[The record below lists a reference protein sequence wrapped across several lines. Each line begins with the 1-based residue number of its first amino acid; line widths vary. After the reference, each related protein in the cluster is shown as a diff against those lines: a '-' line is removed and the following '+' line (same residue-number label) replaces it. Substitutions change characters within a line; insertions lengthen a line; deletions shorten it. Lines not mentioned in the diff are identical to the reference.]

1 MFQGSFGK
9 HAQLALP
16 VYIVLILLLIVTA
29 SISASFRTVD
39 NFTNIIS
46 QFTPL
51 AIAAIGQTL
60 VLLLGGIDLSVGSV
74 ISFATVI
81 MAMFSSSSP
90 ASLVLSILIAI
101 GVGVLTGT
109 INGLGIVKLNIPP
122 LIMTL
127 STMSIIKGISLFLMP
142 SPGGMVS
149 VEFMEFVT
157 QNWGIV
163 SVMGLVV
170 LILYGI
176 FFMILTSTKTGR
188 SIYATGGDLNSATKM
203 GISVLR
209 TTILGY
215 GLSGALAAVA
225 GIILSARIFSG
236 DPVVGDTYSMDS
248 VAAAVVGGTSLFG
261 GIGGI
266 IGTLAGAVLLSL
278 TNNILNMLNVFAYYQ
293 YIIKGV
299 ILVLALFLFQLW
311 GRKK

>member
-1 MFQGSFGK
+1 MFHGSFGK

-16 VYIVLILLLIVTA
+16 VYIVLILLLIMTA

-81 MAMFSSSSP
+81 MAMFSGSSP
-90 ASLVLSILIAI
+90 AGLVLSILIAI
-101 GVGVLTGT
+101 GVGILTGT
-109 INGLGIVKLNIPP
+109 INGLGIVTLNIPP

-163 SVMGLVV
+163 SVMGLLV

-203 GISVLR
+203 GIPVLR
-209 TTILGY
+209 TTIIGY
-215 GLSGALAAVA
+215 GLSGVLAAVA

>member
-16 VYIVLILLLIVTA
+16 VYIVLILLLIITA

-51 AIAAIGQTL
+51 AIVAIGQTL

-74 ISFATVI
+74 LSCATVI

-90 ASLVLSILIAI
+90 ANLVLSILIAI
-101 GVGVLTGT
+101 GVGILTGT
-109 INGLGIVKLNIPP
+109 INGLGIVTLNIPP

-157 QNWGIV
+157 QSWGIV
-163 SVMGLVV
+163 SVMGLMV

-176 FFMILTSTKTGR
+176 FFIILTSTKTGR

-203 GISVLR
+203 GIPVLR

-266 IGTLAGAVLLSL
+266 LGTLAGAVLISL

>member
-1 MFQGSFGK
+1 MFHGSFGK
-9 HAQLALP
+9 HVQLALP
-16 VYIVLILLLIVTA
+16 VYIVLILLLIITA

-39 NFTNIIS
+39 NFANIIS

-81 MAMFSSSSP
+81 MAMFSSTSP
-90 ASLVLSILIAI
+90 AGLVLSILIAI
-101 GVGVLTGT
+101 GVGILTGT
-109 INGLGIVKLNIPP
+109 INGLGIVTLNIPP

-163 SVMGLVV
+163 SVMGLLV

-266 IGTLAGAVLLSL
+266 TGTLAGAVLLSL

>member
-1 MFQGSFGK
+1 MFHGSFGK

-16 VYIVLILLLIVTA
+16 VYIVLILLLIITA

-39 NFTNIIS
+39 NFANIIS

-81 MAMFSSSSP
+81 MAMFSSTSP
-90 ASLVLSILIAI
+90 AGLVLSILIAI
-101 GVGVLTGT
+101 GVGILTGT
-109 INGLGIVKLNIPP
+109 INGLGIVTLNIPP

-163 SVMGLVV
+163 SVMGLLV

-203 GISVLR
+203 GIPVLR
-209 TTILGY
+209 TTIIGY